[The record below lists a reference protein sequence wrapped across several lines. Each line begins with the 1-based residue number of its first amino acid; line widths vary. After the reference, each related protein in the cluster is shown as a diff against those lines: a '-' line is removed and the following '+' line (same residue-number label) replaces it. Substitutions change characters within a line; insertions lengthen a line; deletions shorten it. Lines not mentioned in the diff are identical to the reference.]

1 MSGSCAFATM
11 TPSEGSTEFDV
22 SALLSGRDVVAVG
35 ERLRLGVDTAHLH
48 FFDPQSGNAL
58 A

>member
-1 MSGSCAFATM
+1 VRFRADA
-11 TPSEGSTEFDV
+11 PSNGNAGIEV
-22 SALLSGRDVVAVG
+22 SVLLSGREVVAIN

-48 FFDPQSGNAL
+48 FFDPESGNAL